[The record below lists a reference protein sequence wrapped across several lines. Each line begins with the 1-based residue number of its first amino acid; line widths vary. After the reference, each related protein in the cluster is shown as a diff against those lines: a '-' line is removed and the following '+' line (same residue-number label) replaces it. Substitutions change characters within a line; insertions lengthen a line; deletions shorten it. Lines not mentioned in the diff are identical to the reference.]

1 MSKAMT
7 SNNIQGS
14 KLLFSAGWCV
24 AIASIALVTN
34 SGVATAQVQLAK
46 LNNWRFSPGTKKL
59 EITLSSGKTPQYFY
73 LAEPPRLVVDIPDTK
88 LGSVSTMQNYTGA
101 IQRVRV
107 SQLSANV
114 TRIVL
119 DLAPGFAA
127 DPNQVQL
134 QPVSKQN
141 PTRWVLR
148 PAIAKSTP
156 KPENSQRS
164 ATLGGTP
171 SASTS
176 PQNNSN
182 YLQLPS
188 TIPAIGGTQQPFVT
202 VPPLTSNQTPANINA
217 SFPPT
222 ATTPPNNPLVIE
234 FGQPI
239 PK

>member
-14 KLLFSAGWCV
+14 KLLFGAGWCV
-24 AIASIALVTN
+24 AIAAIALITN
-34 SGVATAQVQLAK
+34 SSLATAQVQLAK

-148 PAIAKSTP
+148 PAIAKSTL
-156 KPENSQRS
+156 KPENSHRS
-164 ATLGGTP
+164 ATTL
-171 SASTS
+171 

-188 TIPAIGGTQQPFVT
+188 TIPSISGTQKPFVT

-222 ATTPPNNPLVIE
+222 SPNFPTPTATTPPNNPVVIE